1 MQYVQHVVVVSIL
14 VLVYLKHLLRVAL
27 HLSLVEHAEH
37 LFQPVVH
44 IAMQKRNL
52 NDDAVVGE
60 TLYERL
66 FAAFL
71 HNVAVIVEHV
81 VIYVHYRFFDVPYLM
96 SKEIYSH
103 HRIGKAFLVFFAY
116 IVLVAVL
123 RSKILTE
130 TECFGIEP
138 RLLQFNQHHAVL
150 LHIAFALT
158 NGSSK
163 VNAEHRERVACG
175 VAVFMR
181 TYRHVHHFFL
191 QQSRQ
196 HGLGYALVLHDVFEH
211 GVVNRVG
218 YMYKHKVLVLLF
230 LQK

>member
-1 MQYVQHVVVVSIL
+1 MQHVQHVVVVSIF

-52 NDDAVVGE
+52 YDDAIMGK
-60 TLYERL
+60 TLHKGFL
-66 FAAFL
+66 AAFL
-71 HNVAVIVEHV
+71 YNVAVIVEHV

-103 HRIGKAFLVFFAY
+103 HRIGKAFLISLAY
-116 IVLVAVL
+116 IVFVAVL

-138 RLLQFNQHHAVL
+138 RLLQLNQHHAVL

-158 NGSSK
+158 NGSRE

-191 QQSRQ
+191 QQSRK

-218 YMYKHKVLVLLF
+218 YMYKHNVLVLLF

>member
-1 MQYVQHVVVVSIL
+1 MQHVQHVVVVSIL
-14 VLVYLKHLLRVAL
+14 VLVYLEHLLRVAL
-27 HLSLVEHAEH
+27 NLGLVEHAEY
-37 LFQPVVH
+37 LLETIVH
-44 IAMQKRNL
+44 IAVQKRYL
-52 NDDAVVGE
+52 NDDTVMGE
-60 TLYERL
+60 TLHEWL

-71 HNVAVIVEHV
+71 HDVAVIVEHV
-81 VIYVHYRFFDVPYLM
+81 VIDVYYRFVDISDTV
-96 SKEIYSH
+96 SEEIYSH
-103 HRIGKAFLVFFAY
+103 HRVSKAFLVFFAY
-116 IVLVAVL
+116 VALVAVL
-123 RSKILTE
+123 CSEILAE
-130 TECFGIEP
+130 TQCFGIEP
-138 RLLQFNQHHAVL
+138 RLLQLNQHNTVL

-158 NGSSK
+158 NGSRE

-196 HGLGYALVLHDVFEH
+196 HGLGYALVLHDIFEH

-218 YMYKHKVLVLLF
+218 YMYKHNFLVLLF

>member
-1 MQYVQHVVVVSIL
+1 MQHVQHVVVVGIL
-14 VLVYLKHLLRVAL
+14 VLVYLEHLLRVAL
-27 HLSLVEHAEH
+27 HLGLVEHAEY
-37 LFQPVVH
+37 LLETIVH
-44 IAMQKRNL
+44 IAVQKRYL
-52 NDDAVVGE
+52 NDDTVMGKAF
-60 TLYERL
+60 YERL

-71 HNVAVIVEHV
+71 HDVAVIVEHV
-81 VIYVHYRFFDVPYLM
+81 VIDVYYRFIDISDTV
-96 SKEIYSH
+96 SEEIYSH
-103 HRIGKAFLVFFAY
+103 HRVSKAFLVFFAY
-116 IVLVAVL
+116 VALVAVL
-123 RSKILTE
+123 CSEILAE
-130 TECFGIEP
+130 TQCFGIEP
-138 RLLQFNQHHAVL
+138 RLLQLNQHNTVL

-158 NGSSK
+158 NGSCK

>member
-1 MQYVQHVVVVSIL
+1 MQHVQHVVVVSIL

-52 NDDAVVGE
+52 YDDAVVGE

-66 FAAFL
+66 FAAIL
-71 HNVAVIVEHV
+71 HYIAVIVEHV
-81 VIYVHYRFFDVPYLM
+81 VIYVHYRFFDISDTV

-103 HRIGKAFLVFFAY
+103 HRIGKAFLISLTY

-123 RSKILTE
+123 RSKILAK

-138 RLLQFNQHHAVL
+138 RLLQLNQHNAVL

-158 NGSSK
+158 NGSCK

-218 YMYKHKVLVLLF
+218 YMYKHNVLVLLF

>member
-1 MQYVQHVVVVSIL
+1 
-14 VLVYLKHLLRVAL
+14 
-27 HLSLVEHAEH
+27 
-37 LFQPVVH
+37 
-44 IAMQKRNL
+44 MQKRNL
-52 NDDAVVGE
+52 YDDAVVGE

-71 HNVAVIVEHV
+71 HNVSVIVEHV
-81 VIYVHYRFFDVPYLM
+81 VIYVHYRFIDISDAV

-103 HRIGKAFLVFFAY
+103 HRIGKSFLISLAY
-116 IVLVAVL
+116 IVFVAVL

-138 RLLQFNQHHAVL
+138 RLLQLNQHHAVL
-150 LHIAFALT
+150 LNIAFALT
-158 NGSSK
+158 NGSRE

-218 YMYKHKVLVLLF
+218 YMYKHNVLVLLF

>member
-52 NDDAVVGE
+52 YDDAIMGK
-60 TLYERL
+60 TLHKGL

-71 HNVAVIVEHV
+71 HNVAVIVKHV
-81 VIYVHYRFFDVPYLM
+81 VIYVHYRFIDISDTV
-96 SKEIYSH
+96 SEEIYSH
-103 HRIGKAFLVFFAY
+103 HRVSKAFLVFFAY
-116 IVLVAVL
+116 VALVAVL
-123 RSKILTE
+123 RSKVLTE

-158 NGSSK
+158 NGSCK

-181 TYRHVHHFFL
+181 THRHVHHFFL

>member
-1 MQYVQHVVVVSIL
+1 MQHVQHVVVVGIL
-14 VLVYLKHLLRVAL
+14 VLVYLEHLLRVAL
-27 HLSLVEHAEH
+27 HLGLVEHAEH
-37 LFQPVVH
+37 FLQPVIH
-44 IAMQKRNL
+44 IAVQKRNL
-52 NDDAVVGE
+52 NDDAVMGKAF
-60 TLYERL
+60 YKGL

-71 HNVAVIVEHV
+71 HDVAVIVEHV
-81 VIYVHYRFFDVPYLM
+81 VIDIHYRFIDISDTV
-96 SKEIYSH
+96 SEEIYSH

-116 IVLVAVL
+116 VALVAVL
-123 RSKILTE
+123 RSEILAE
-130 TECFGIEP
+130 TQCFGIEP
-138 RLLQFNQHHAVL
+138 RLLQLNQHHAVL

-158 NGSSK
+158 NGSCK

-218 YMYKHKVLVLLF
+218 YMYKHNFLVLLF